1 MNIIDFPSTIY
12 VGIGTLLASLIAGVF
27 SYLNLIAS
35 KENKVSEFRLNWI
48 DGLRNEIAELTS
60 GVQNISLITTYWDDH
75 SNLDDNPELQI
86 KWLSE
91 LLASRKIAIES
102 MTKIRLRLNYK
113 AINGGYSNDEKT
125 LIEEIEKARKTL
137 EENNFDEVIKSMDKI
152 RIYSAPILK
161 SSWETVKKG
170 EEKYIRI
177 KKVTS
182 ISLIFIFLSML
193 ASVFYLFATNSNENK
208 YKSECSISVTECLKI
223 KTDSIKE

>member
-60 GVQNISLITTYWDDH
+60 GVQNISLITTYWDGH

-113 AINGGYSNDEKT
+113 AINGEYSNDEKT

-193 ASVFYLFATNSNENK
+193 ASVFYLFSTNSNENK
-208 YKSECSISVTECLKI
+208 YNNECSISVTECLKI
-223 KTDSIKE
+223 KTDDIKG